1 MRKRRQ
7 TFVDLILIPIKDDD
21 LEETAELPVLGNI
34 LRFITKL
41 KTKIQHV
48 YVLIE
53 KLKRPE
59 EKVERKLFLEAIVA
73 SESKLQ
79 LKPVA
84 SMCEDFSKDLR
95 LFGFIQPLV
104 PYDERSVS
112 WDCILFVQAS
122 FNMRPQLLVRILKLT
137 FKVLGKLSEFLMSV

>member
-84 SMCEDFSKDLR
+84 SMCEDFSKDLW
-95 LFGFIQPLV
+95 LFEFIQPLL

-112 WDCILFVQAS
+112 WDCILFVQTG